1 MVTPISEYSAGV
13 TDFPLASVLLLVS
26 NCSVFAK
33 QIWFLLQRVT
43 LQDTDTCVKE
53 KTTLTVGKD
62 PLHQEQ
68 FRRALNH
75 LRESPAKRQHQNQ
88 IYQIGHPLSLS
99 NLPFTWQRI
108 TPH

>member
-1 MVTPISEYSAGV
+1 MMVTPISEYSAGV
-13 TDFPLASVLLLVS
+13 TNFPSASVLLLVS

-68 FRRALNH
+68 FRHALN
-75 LRESPAKRQHQNQ
+75 L
-88 IYQIGHPLSLS
+88 
-99 NLPFTWQRI
+99 
-108 TPH
+108 